1 MASGD
6 SSVAAGDRVV
16 AGELLPAGGDQPLQG
31 PRRGPGVGPGRR
43 ERAGDALE
51 RALQE
56 CFEQVLRSPKCA

>member
-6 SSVAAGDRVV
+6 SSVAARAV
-16 AGELLPAGGDQPLQG
+16 ASLRAKLLPAGGDQPLQG
-31 PRRGPGVGPGRR
+31 PRRGP
-43 ERAGDALE
+43 AGDALE